1 MGADAVTVDTQR
13 ASTVTA
19 QSDAV
24 GRLLRTWPP
33 SPRVVL
39 GTALVLIAAQAVVR
53 GSLVLGG
60 NLYWDDLILIGRS
73 SAMPLLSPEFLFYDH
88 DGHFMPAAFLVA
100 GVTTMLAPLQ
110 WSVPAA
116 TLIALQLLA
125 ALAVLRVLWLVLGPR
140 PVLPAVLALYLFTPL
155 TLPPFAWWA
164 AGLNS
169 LPLQAALAWVA
180 GDALLLARTGRRRY
194 ALTGTVVT
202 VVALAFFEKSVLVP
216 FVAFAVVALAAR
228 VDGTRSPVLAAWRS
242 GRPLW
247 LGCGAVLGA
256 WAAVYL
262 AVVDSELRFPAP
274 AEAAMFV
281 HHGTS
286 LGVVPALLGGPWR
299 WERWPPGPPWAI
311 PPTGLVV
318 AAWAVVA
325 LAVVLTLRCKQ
336 RTGWV
341 WVTMVAY
348 VAASEVA
355 MMLARSGP
363 DTVYEIAQS
372 LRYTSDS
379 AVMLVLGLALL
390 IRAPR
395 RPDLGRVGPLL
406 QPVST
411 PPFVA
416 AITALLVTSCLW
428 STVTFARSWE
438 ANPGA
443 GYLAA
448 ARDSL
453 AEHRDVP
460 LLDQPVSLM
469 TLLPVAA
476 PWNMASRVFGPLTDR
491 PAFASSTSELRALD
505 QSGRLVSATVDPTRW
520 TVQGQEPG
528 CGTRIG
534 PAGGD
539 VPLSGPLMIWEWTA
553 VLNYHASVDGTVSV
567 GLGAGAPVDVPVRA
581 GLHQAF
587 VRIYGTG
594 SALSVRPVTP
604 GLELCLGSGPVGVVV
619 PGTEA
624 IP

>member
-1 MGADAVTVDTQR
+1 MGANAVVVDTQG
-13 ASTVTA
+13 AATDSA
-19 QSDAV
+19 QARTTAV
-24 GRLLRTWPP
+24 GQHLRRWPP
-33 SPRVVL
+33 SPRVIL
-39 GTALVLIAAQAVVR
+39 AAALVLVAAQAVAR
-53 GSLVLGG
+53 ASLVLDGH
-60 NLYWDDLILIGRS
+60 LYWDDLILAGRS
-73 SAMPLLSPEFLFYDH
+73 SAMPLLSPEFLLYDH
-88 DGHFMPAAFLVA
+88 DGHFMPAAFLTA
-100 GVTTMLAPLQ
+100 GVATMLAPLQ
-110 WSVPAA
+110 WSAAAA

-125 ALAVLRVLWLVLGPR
+125 ALAVLRVLWLLLGPR
-140 PVLPAVLALYLFTPL
+140 PVVPALLALYLFTPL
-155 TLPPFAWWA
+155 TLPSLAWWA

-169 LPLQAALAWVA
+169 LPMQAALAWVA
-180 GDALLLARTGRRRY
+180 GDALLLASTGRRRY

-202 VVALAFFEKSVLVP
+202 AVALAFFEKSVLVP
-216 FVAFAVVALAAR
+216 FVAFAVVALVAR
-228 VDGTRSPVLAAWRS
+228 VDGTSSPVRGAWRS

-247 LGCGAVLGA
+247 LACGAVLA
-256 WAAVYL
+256 VWAALYL
-262 AVVDSELRFPAP
+262 TVVDSQLRVPAP

-286 LGVVPALLGGPWR
+286 LGVVPALVGGPWG

-318 AAWAVVA
+318 AAWIVVA
-325 LAVVLTLRCKQ
+325 LAAVVTLRCKQ

-341 WVTMVAY
+341 WAAMVAY

-355 MMLARSGP
+355 MMVGRSGP

-379 AVMLVLGLALL
+379 AVVLVLGVALL
-390 IRAPR
+390 IRAPSR
-395 RPDLGRVGPLL
+395 LDTGRTVGRHVARPP
-406 QPVST
+406 
-411 PPFVA
+411 VA
-416 AITALLVTSCLW
+416 AAIVALIVTSSLW
-428 STVTFARSWE
+428 STVTFARSWD

-443 GYLAA
+443 GYLDI

-453 AEHRDVP
+453 ARHRDVP

-491 PAFASSTSELRALD
+491 PAFASATPELRALD
-505 QSGRLVSATVDPTRW
+505 ESGRLVSATVEPTRW
-520 TVQGQEPG
+520 VVQGQEPG

-534 PAGGD
+534 QAGGE
-539 VPLSGPLMIWEWTA
+539 VPLSGPLMIWEWTVA
-553 VLNYHASVDGTVSV
+553 LNYHASADGTVSV
-567 GLGAGAPVDVPVRA
+567 ALGAGSPVDVPVRA

-594 SALSVRPVTP
+594 SVLSVRPVGP
-604 GLELCLGSGPVGVVV
+604 GLELCIGSGTVGVVV